1 MSDDKAEF
9 DPEEHPLP
17 MSGDLP
23 VKEPGFCLY
32 APTDWNARAC
42 GFKRAADILASHVLA
57 TYTAGD
63 LLIYPIVFLYRH
75 QLELSL
81 KEIILRANQL
91 LDEPVRFRAV
101 HSLRELWEDCRTAL
115 ESAGFPVN
123 IAETEYFEACIE
135 QLDRLDPHS
144 MSFRYPV
151 TKTGAPTLPP
161 SLQSIDLQ
169 NLQTVMDRMCF
180 FLDITREELVQRTD
194 GA

>member
-9 DPEEHPLP
+9 VPEEDPLP
-17 MSGDLP
+17 KSGDLP
-23 VKEPGFCLY
+23 LKEPGFRLY
-32 APTDWNARAC
+32 APTDWSARAWA
-42 GFKRAADILASHVLA
+42 FKRAADILASHVLA
-57 TYTAGD
+57 TYAAGD

-91 LDEPVRFRAV
+91 LDEPVQLRAV
-101 HSLRELWEDCRTAL
+101 HSLRELWDDGRTAL
-115 ESAGFPVN
+115 ECAGFSVE
-123 IAETEYFEACIE
+123 IAETEHFEACIE
-135 QLDRLDPHS
+135 QLDRLDPQS

-169 NLQTVMDRMCF
+169 NLQTVMDRMGF
-180 FLDITREELVQRTD
+180 FLDITREVLVQRTD
-194 GA
+194 G